1 MAPEYDA
8 DRLRECMFDPDTA
21 PALAELESGPKSIAH
36 LAEKCGMTQD
46 ELAGKLAYM
55 VECGFLARD
64 GSSTYTADS
73 GKLTAFMEN
82 DDTYGSIID
91 SVTVMDSYLN

>member
-21 PALAELESGPKSIAH
+21 PALAELESGPKSATH

-55 VECGFLARD
+55 VECGFLSKD
-64 GSSTYTADS
+64 GDTYTADS
-73 GKLTAFMEN
+73 GKLAAFMEE
-82 DDTYGSIID
+82 DDGYSSIID

>member
-1 MAPEYDA
+1 MVPEYDA

-36 LAEKCGMTQD
+36 LAEKCGMTED

-55 VECGFLARD
+55 EECGFLARD
-64 GSSTYTADS
+64 GDTYTADS
-73 GKLTAFMEN
+73 DKLASFIEN
-82 DDTYGSIID
+82 DEGYSSIID